1 MTKIQKNLSEQI
13 EQSTNLMA
21 QLEAELTD
29 IPNRRA
35 LAAGDADSA
44 ALIALT
50 HRQNDLP
57 IEIQMTKIRIE
68 RLYVQKDA
76 ERLPDL
82 QDEAQKLS
90 AAIPELQA
98 NQQAAQLELN
108 LAIGAE
114 RDAAQNVK
122 DIKMRIAERGRQIE
136 YLLHEVSNTRIAPSH
151 LSVSGSN

>member
-1 MTKIQKNLSEQI
+1 MTKINKTLAEQI
-13 EQSTNLMA
+13 EKSATFLA
-21 QLEAELTD
+21 QLEAELLD

-35 LAAGDADSA
+35 VAAGDADSA
-44 ALIALT
+44 SLISLT

-57 IEIQMTKIRIE
+57 IEIQMTKIRLE
-68 RLYVQKDA
+68 QLHLKRDV

-82 QDEAQKLS
+82 QDEARKLS

-114 RDAAQNVK
+114 RGAAQNVR
-122 DIKMRIAERGRQIE
+122 DIKLRISERGREIE
-136 YLLHEVSNTRIAPSH
+136 ALLYQAGNVKTSPSH

>member
-1 MTKIQKNLSEQI
+1 MTKINETLTSQI
-13 EQSTNLMA
+13 EATTTLMA
-21 QLEAELTD
+21 QLEAELVD

-35 LAAGDADSA
+35 VAAGDADSA
-44 ALIALT
+44 SLIALT

-68 RLYVQKDA
+68 RLYLKKDV

-82 QDEAQKLS
+82 QDEAWKLS
-90 AAIPELQA
+90 AAIPELQQ
-98 NQQAAQLELN
+98 NRQAVELKLN

-114 RDAAQNVK
+114 RDASQRVK

-136 YLLHEVSNTRIAPSH
+136 ALLYQAGNVKTSPSH

>member
-1 MTKIQKNLSEQI
+1 MTKIQKNISEQI
-13 EQSTNLMA
+13 EQSTSLMA
-21 QLEAELTD
+21 QLEAELVD

-35 LAAGDADSA
+35 VAVNAADSA
-44 ALIALT
+44 ALISLAG
-50 HRQNDLP
+50 RQNNLP
-57 IEIQMTKIRIE
+57 VEIQMTKIRIE
-68 RLYVQKDA
+68 RLYVQKDV

-82 QDEAQKLS
+82 QDEAQRLS
-90 AAIPELQA
+90 AAIPELQQ
-98 NQQAAQLELN
+98 NRQAAELELN

-114 RDAAQNVK
+114 RGAAQNVK